1 MRRSDLPT
9 MPAGDRAWFVRRT
22 PAGTIEWGLIKPF
35 ADGSALLRTNTEFK
49 TCAPPNGPR
58 QALAILDAAGFV
70 SLEAAETKGI
80 VVDQEP
86 PKW

>member
-9 MPAGDRAWFVRRT
+9 MPAGDRTWFIRKKDSV
-22 PAGTIEWGLIKPF
+22 IEWGLIKPF
-35 ADGSALLRTNTEFK
+35 ADGSALLRTAKEFK

-58 QALAILDAAGFV
+58 EALAVLDAAGYIAHD
-70 SLEAAETKGI
+70 SAREKGI
-80 VVDQEP
+80 IGDDEP